1 MAHHPSR
8 RQLVQGMGAVGLGLL
23 AGCGRWPGQATKSR
37 LSHIGYLTTADVP
50 GRSSAFQEGL
60 RAHGYVEGQTI
71 VTEYRVA
78 DDPDHLSGLA
88 AELVRR
94 PVDVIVVGDTPAA
107 VAARHATSTIPIVT
121 AIGDPVGTGLVA
133 GLARP
138 GGNVT
143 GLSNMTP
150 QLAGKRLELL
160 RETVPALTRVAVLW
174 NPGNATKAIQWS
186 ETQAAAQTLDIR
198 LKSLEVHSPEE
209 LESLFGVA
217 SRERVEAIMVF
228 GEAMTTPHA
237 AKIIGLAA
245 KSGLAAMYENRE
257 FMTAGGLMSYGPD
270 FAAMHRRA
278 AYYVDRILRGT
289 SPADLPIE
297 QPMTFDLII
306 NLQTAQALGLTIP
319 PHVLLQATEV
329 IQ

>member
-1 MAHHPSR
+1 VTNTSR
-8 RQLVQGMGAVGLGLL
+8 RDFVQGAGAVGLGLL
-23 AGCGRWPGQATKSR
+23 AGCGRLPGQSTRASVG
-37 LSHIGYLTTADVP
+37 HIGYLTSADVP
-50 GRSSAFQEGL
+50 SRSRAFQEGL

-71 VTEYRVA
+71 VTEYRFA
-78 DDPDHLSGLA
+78 DNLEHLRSLA
-88 AELVRR
+88 VELVRR

-107 VAARHATSTIPIVT
+107 VAAQHATTTIPIVI
-121 AIGDPVGTGLVA
+121 AVGDPVGTGLVA
-133 GLARP
+133 SLARP

-186 ETQAAAQTLDIR
+186 ETQAAAQTLGIP
-198 LKSLEVHSPEE
+198 LQSLEVHSPEE
-209 LESLFGVA
+209 LESVFAVA
-217 SRERVEAIMVF
+217 SRERVEAIIVF
-228 GEAMTTPHA
+228 GEAITTPHA
-237 AKIIGLAA
+237 ATIVALAA

-270 FAAMHRRA
+270 FPAMHRRA
-278 AYYVDRILRGT
+278 VYYVDRILKGA

-297 QPMTFDLII
+297 QPMTFDLIV

-319 PHVLLQATEV
+319 QHVLLQATEV